1 MEKQELLSR
10 AGRCWSGMSEFR
22 RERNRNKRFTYGDQW
37 SDLSPETPYSS
48 ETEEEHARKLGMVP
62 LKNNLIRRL
71 VRNVLGVYRSE
82 WSEPSCRARNE
93 AEKDRARVMQKL
105 LRYNSQINRL
115 GEVYART
122 MEEFL
127 ISGMAVHKKWYGRK
141 GRTVD
146 CWTDFVQPDRFFV
159 DGCGQ
164 DFRGWDISVIG
175 EIHELDADSLVAEFA
190 GSPEV
195 AARLRRLYG
204 IGSRTEETDT
214 TMFEPTFFTDF
225 QSTVGK
231 GKCRVIE
238 VWTREHPGRW
248 HCHDPRSGRM
258 WKIEESEYK
267 TRVEEENKR
276 RAKEEKHI
284 PPIEA
289 RWYVDDE
296 WHWYFLT
303 PWGEVLSHGLSP
315 YAHGGHPYVFKAYP
329 FLDGEIHSFVADIID
344 QQKLTNRLITMYNWI
359 LRSSAKGVLLVP
371 DSSVPEGMR
380 LGELQDEWKRFDG
393 VIKYRAAAGV
403 PPPQQ
408 ISSKCVDIG
417 ISELLNIQMKMMED
431 ISGVNGALQGK
442 LDNSAISGTLYDQ
455 QTRNSLTALADI
467 LMCFRDFMTEATR
480 MDAGNISQFYSSA
493 RIEEVAGPGAS
504 LDTGFMTRGDINDF
518 IFEIK
523 SNG

>member
-1 MEKQELLSR
+1 MERQDLLTR
-10 AGRCWSGMSEFR
+10 AARCWNAMSEFR

-37 SDLSPETPYSS
+37 SDLSPETPFGS

-71 VRNVLGVYRSE
+71 VRNVLGEYRSE
-82 WSEPSCRARNE
+82 WSEPVCRPRHDGDKE
-93 AEKDRARVMQKL
+93 RARVMQKL
-105 LRYNSQINRL
+105 LRYNTHINRL

-141 GRTVD
+141 GGTVD

-164 DFRGWDISVIG
+164 DFRGWDISLIG
-175 EIHELDADSLVAEFA
+175 EVHDLDAETMIAEFA
-190 GSPEV
+190 GSPE
-195 AARLRRLYG
+195 AASRLRRLYG
-204 IGSRTEETDT
+204 MDTAGEENRAGMYDAGLW
-214 TMFEPTFFTDF
+214 TDF
-225 QSTVGK
+225 QGSRGA

-238 VWTREHPGRW
+238 VWTREHPARW
-248 HCHDPRSGRM
+248 HCHDPHSGKM
-258 WKIEESEYK
+258 WIIDEADYRAQVES
-267 TRVEEENKR
+267 ENKR
-276 RAKEEKHI
+276 RASGSENV

-315 YAHGGHPYVFKAYP
+315 YGHGSHPYIFKAYP

-371 DSSVPEGMR
+371 DSAVPEGIR
-380 LGELQDEWKRFDG
+380 LGEIQDEWKRFDG

-403 PPPQQ
+403 PAPQQ

-442 LDNSAISGTLYDQ
+442 LDKGSISGTLYDQ

-467 LMCFRDFMTEATR
+467 LLCFRDFVTEATR
-480 MDAGNISQFYSSA
+480 MDAGNINQFYSAS
-493 RIEEVAGPGAS
+493 RVEEVAGAGAS
-504 LDTGFMTRGDINDF
+504 LAGEHMSPGDVKDF